1 MIIFDRI
8 MDMQTLE
15 SSMRTVSLGVEAWQG
30 SAVFVT
36 AQVSPFL
43 LSGLRP
49 MSTLPCADELYET
62 DEQHHSEKS
71 HTRDPSACVPE
82 SPIRHGRVPYLRL
95 FVPFPG
101 SNQPPSTAGY
111 TILYLSSSSYGIYP
125 SPISHAPCS
134 FTVPSSST
142 IRRTGSTSLLQNV
155 HPFPIFTCSQ
165 PT

>member
-1 MIIFDRI
+1 VIIFERI

-36 AQVSPFL
+36 AQVPPFL

-49 MSTLPCADELYET
+49 MSKLACADELYET
-62 DEQHHSEKS
+62 DKQPHSEKS
-71 HTRDPSACVPE
+71 HTRDPSARIPE
-82 SPIRHGRVPYLRL
+82 SFIRHGRVPYLCL
-95 FVPFPG
+95 LISFPG
-101 SNQPPSTAGY
+101 SDQSASTAGY
-111 TILYLSSSSYGIYP
+111 TILYLSSSSYGIYR
-125 SPISHAPCS
+125 SPISHAPCW
-134 FTVPSSST
+134 FTVPSPST
-142 IRRTGSTSLLQNV
+142 IRRKGSTSLLQNV

>member
-1 MIIFDRI
+1 MIIFEGI

-30 SAVFVT
+30 SAVFVA

-49 MSTLPCADELYET
+49 MSTLVCADELYEA
-62 DEQHHSEKS
+62 DKQPHSEKPHS
-71 HTRDPSACVPE
+71 RDPSARLPD
-82 SPIRHGRVPYLRL
+82 SLIRHGRVPYLRL
-95 FVPFPG
+95 FVSFTR
-101 SNQPPSTAGY
+101 SNQPASTAGH
-111 TILYLSSSSYGIYP
+111 TILYLSSSSYGVYP
-125 SPISHAPCS
+125 SPISHAPCC
-134 FTVPSSST
+134 FTVPKPST
-142 IRRTGSTSLLQNV
+142 IRREGSTSLLQNV